1 MIWFAVWTVL
11 VLGTI
16 AGAVLL
22 GLRLWRSG
30 KALLAQLS
38 ATGRVMDQL
47 QTRIEELEAA
57 HGPEPVFT
65 PSLLASDEQRER
77 WRTVRYAN
85 RETRAARRRLR
96 RALTYR
102 RWQDVV
108 TTGHSTAR

>member
-1 MIWFAVWTVL
+1 MIWFAVWAVL
-11 VLGTI
+11 VLATI

-38 ATGRVMDQL
+38 ETGRVMDQL

-57 HGPEPVFT
+57 RGPDPVFT
-65 PSLLASDEQRER
+65 PSLLATPEQRER
-77 WRTVRYAN
+77 WRAVRDAN
-85 RETRAARRRLR
+85 RDARAARRAVR

-102 RWQDVV
+102 RWNSVFR
-108 TTGHSTAR
+108 TAQQP

>member
-38 ATGRVMDQL
+38 ETGRVMDQL

-57 HGPEPVFT
+57 RGPEPVFT
-65 PSLLASDEQRER
+65 PSLLATEEQRER
-77 WRTVRYAN
+77 WRVVRQAN
-85 RETRAARRRLR
+85 RDARAARRRLR
-96 RALTYR
+96 RGLTYR
-102 RWQDVV
+102 RWQDVL
-108 TTGHSTAR
+108 STSSSPVR